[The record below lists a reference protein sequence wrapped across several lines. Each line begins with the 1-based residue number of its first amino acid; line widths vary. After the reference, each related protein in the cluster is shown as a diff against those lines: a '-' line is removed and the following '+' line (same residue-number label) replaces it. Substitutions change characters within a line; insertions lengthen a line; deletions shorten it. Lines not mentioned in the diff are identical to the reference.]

1 MHGVINRAVERFVRD
16 TYGRDVWLDI
26 MRRLDLGF
34 SEFEAMLSYD
44 AQVTPR
50 LLGAVADRLKKS
62 RDEVLED
69 IGTYLVSHPNM
80 AAVRRLLRFGG
91 PTFQEFLHSLDDLPE
106 RTRLAIPELALPE
119 LTLVDHGADRFC
131 LKVHNPEAVDVAFG
145 YVVLGLLR
153 ALADDYGALV
163 MLEHMGAAGH
173 QETLGIHL
181 LAAAHGE
188 GRIFTLGKAAP

>member
-1 MHGVINRAVERFVRD
+1 M
-16 TYGRDVWLDI
+16 
-26 MRRLDLGF
+26 
-34 SEFEAMLSYD
+34 
-44 AQVTPR
+44 
-50 LLGAVADRLKKS
+50 
-62 RDEVLED
+62 LED

-106 RTRLAIPELALPE
+106 RTRLAIPDLALPE
-119 LTLVDHGADRFC
+119 LRLVDLGPDRFC
-131 LKVHNPEAVDVAFG
+131 LKVHSPEAADVPFG

-173 QETLGIHL
+173 QETLGIQL
-181 LAAAHGE
+181 LVAAHGE
-188 GRIFTLGKAAP
+188 GRVFTLGKAAP

>member
-26 MRRLDLGF
+26 MRCLDLGF

-106 RTRLAIPELALPE
+106 RTRLAIPELALPK
-119 LTLVDHGADRFC
+119 LTLVDLGPDRFC
-131 LKVHNPEAVDVAFG
+131 LKVHNPQAVGVAFG

-181 LAAAHGE
+181 LSAAHGE